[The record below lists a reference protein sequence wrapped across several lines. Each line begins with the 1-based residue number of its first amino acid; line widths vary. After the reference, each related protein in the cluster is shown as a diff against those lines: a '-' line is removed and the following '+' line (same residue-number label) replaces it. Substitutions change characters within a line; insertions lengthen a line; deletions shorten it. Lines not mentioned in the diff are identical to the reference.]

1 MAKITITKGN
11 EFMIA
16 VRDEI
21 TKDDLFIEQYERAA
35 NILDRIV
42 GNSIEVRDK
51 KEFWKSQDYENN
63 IIAFCGE
70 RGEGKSSVMMT
81 FVNAIYHNSNKEI
94 FLNCKN
100 VESTYFV
107 EPILIDPSLFDDVH
121 NVLDIVLA
129 KIFRNFYD
137 CYNND
142 NQRADERTRE
152 ELLDRFQKVYRYVS
166 LINNQKQMLDDEFDY
181 EGNISKLT
189 KLGES
194 TKLKEELTELI
205 KDYLNFMETRDGKK
219 QLIIAIDDLDL
230 CSANA
235 YKMTEQIR
243 KYLIIPHVCIVISVK
258 IEQLE
263 LCIREKNLKEF
274 QEIYKNKDNEIY
286 SQLNKEVQT
295 MAERYV
301 SKLIPRQRRIYL
313 PKVQRFEDVQI
324 IYREADSEKNI
335 IDSWNIGGFDKKD
348 DLVEQSES
356 NRTGYKKRG
365 FTLSMLDLIYE
376 RTGMRFWPETDGSSY
391 LLPDN
396 LRDMISWILMVAEMV
411 KPEDAIGR
419 ARDKIYFENI
429 VKMENYFVREWVG
442 NNLKSYV
449 GLTLQDIGNMDTFH
463 MNEF

>member
-1 MAKITITKGN
+1 
-11 EFMIA
+11 
-16 VRDEI
+16 
-21 TKDDLFIEQYERAA
+21 
-35 NILDRIV
+35 
-42 GNSIEVRDK
+42 
-51 KEFWKSQDYENN
+51 
-63 IIAFCGE
+63 
-70 RGEGKSSVMMT
+70 
-81 FVNAIYHNSNKEI
+81 
-94 FLNCKN
+94 
-100 VESTYFV
+100 
-107 EPILIDPSLFDDVH
+107 
-121 NVLDIVLA
+121 
-129 KIFRNFYD
+129 
-137 CYNND
+137 
-142 NQRADERTRE
+142 
-152 ELLDRFQKVYRYVS
+152 
-166 LINNQKQMLDDEFDY
+166 
-181 EGNISKLT
+181 
-189 KLGES
+189 
-194 TKLKEELTELI
+194 
-205 KDYLNFMETRDGKK
+205 
-219 QLIIAIDDLDL
+219 
-230 CSANA
+230 
-235 YKMTEQIR
+235 MTEQIR

-356 NRTGYKKRG
+356 NGTGYKKRG

-429 VKMENYFVREWVG
+429 MKMENYFVREWVG
-442 NNLKSYV
+442 DNLKSYV

-463 MNEF
+463 IHAVVQDIMLGMCREKYPAYISPFNNYGLERLDTFFQVMGYFETINKNVVNMEKEADIYRIRALYTIRIHKLLRSRQYEELTDFFNGYIWGPSFYGLLPMQSGTNADRSRFNIRTIDGFNLILRAVSDTADKLPVPERGKQYNVSYITKMKMQSLPKICVMNINVLSKCRMSWKQGMSNIYGY